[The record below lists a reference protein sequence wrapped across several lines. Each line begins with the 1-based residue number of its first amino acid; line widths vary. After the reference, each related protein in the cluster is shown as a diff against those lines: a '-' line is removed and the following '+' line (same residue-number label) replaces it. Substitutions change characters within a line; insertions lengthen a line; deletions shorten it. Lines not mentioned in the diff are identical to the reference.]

1 MNTEAN
7 EALFSGI
14 PPTGY
19 QDWITLSMAYKDAGG
34 DYSTWLEWCK
44 TGSNPIAEADAPGH
58 WQSFKPGQI
67 TKATLFDWAYKNGWK
82 PTAKAP
88 QTREAQTP
96 KKEQGAGANPPPN
109 AKAERQAAAIIEKSR
124 QADPQDVG
132 TVYLWSRGI
141 SAQTAEFFKTG
152 YLTDTHEII
161 FPYLGYSAPYYA
173 ARNIDITP
181 NAPPEQGQRWRMPGG
196 LAKQPYNMPAAFDG
210 NEGGDIFLVEGQ
222 IDVLSLAEIGYRA
235 ITAEGCEAKLANAAK
250 EKQGQGV
257 EYRFLIIPDN
267 DADPDKGEKT
277 AAKMLDTLTAAGLTA
292 YIARIPA
299 SYHDANDYLTKCRA
313 GLEEWAKNA
322 GDHAE
327 EEAHVTY
334 NRQSAAG
341 QIDQWAAE
349 WETGKDTPTATGLYS
364 LDELLDGG
372 LYPGLYVIGALSS
385 LGKTSFCLQIAD
397 YVAQSRDV
405 LYIALEQSA
414 AELTAKTLSRLTAE
428 LSQASGNEYKNALT
442 ARNITSKAK
451 RGRNGKDQ
459 MQTLAEA
466 IKQYREGIGKR
477 IFFLDAM
484 TEEKAIGTDE
494 IKKRLEEH
502 KTHRGE
508 YPLVV
513 VDYIQILAP
522 PDTRATDKQNADK
535 NIVELKRMARGLNI
549 PIIGISSFNREN
561 YNNRLSL
568 AAFKESG
575 AIEYTA
581 DVVIGLQPQ
590 GMKEVRADR
599 DTADNREIIEAC
611 KNSTL
616 RSLEIVVLKN
626 RQGMTGAVNIEHN
639 TMFNRLTDHGKTG
652 RPDISGIMQKF

>member
-1 MNTEAN
+1 MNNEAT
-7 EALFSGI
+7 EALFSI
-14 PPTGY
+14 TPPTGY
-19 QDWITLSMAYKDAGG
+19 QDWITLSMAYKAAGG
-34 DYSTWLEWCK
+34 DYSSWLAWCK
-44 TGSNPIAEADAPGH
+44 TGSNPIAEAEAPAK
-58 WQSFKPGQI
+58 WESFKPGPI
-67 TKATLFDWAYKNGWK
+67 TKATLYQAATQNGWK
-82 PTAKAP
+82 ATAKGQMTA
-88 QTREAQTP
+88 TAATP
-96 KKEQGAGANPPPN
+96 KERQGAGANPPPN
-109 AKAERQAAAIIEKSR
+109 AKAERQAAAIIEKSGELQSR
-124 QADPQDVG
+124 IDAAY
-132 TVYLWSRGI
+132 TYAALRGI
-141 SAQTAEFFKTG
+141 SKETAEYFKLG
-152 YLTDTHEII
+152 FLDDTQEVI
-161 FPYLGYSAPYYA
+161 FPYTGSAYYA
-173 ARNIDITP
+173 ARNIEIKP
-181 NAPPEQGQRWRMPGG
+181 NAPKDAGQRWRMPAG
-196 LAKQPYNMPAAFDG
+196 LPKQPYNMAALD

-222 IDVLSLAEIGYRA
+222 IDVISMAEIGYRA
-235 ITAEGCEAKLANAAK
+235 ITAEGCEARFAEAAK

-257 EYRFLIIPDN
+257 AYRFLIIPDN
-267 DADPDKGEKT
+267 DNDPTKGEAT
-277 AAKMLDTLTAAGLTA
+277 AEKMYNALTAAGLTA

-299 SYHDANDYLTKCRA
+299 EYHDANDYLVKCRK
-313 GLEEWAKNA
+313 GLEEWAANA

-327 EEAHVTY
+327 YEAHVTY
-334 NRQSAAG
+334 NRQSAAD

-397 YVAQSRDV
+397 HVAQSRDV
-405 LYIALEQSA
+405 LYVALEQSA
-414 AELTAKTLSRLTAE
+414 AELTAKTLSRMTADI
-428 LSQASGNEYKNALT
+428 SQTSGNEYKNALT

-484 TEEKAIGTDE
+484 SEEKAIGTDD
-494 IKKRLEEH
+494 IKKRLDEH

-513 VDYIQILAP
+513 VDYMQILAP
-522 PDTRATDKQNADK
+522 PDARATDKQNADK
-535 NIVELKRMARGLNI
+535 NIVELKRLARGLNI

-581 DVVIGLQPQ
+581 DVVMGLQPQ
-590 GMKEVRADR
+590 GMKEVRRDA
-599 DTADNREIIEAC
+599 DTADNREIIENC
-611 KNSTL
+611 KNATL
-616 RSLEIVVLKN
+616 RQLEIVVLKN

-639 TMFNRLTDHGKTG
+639 TMFNRLSDHGRTG
-652 RPDISGIMQKF
+652 KPDISGIIQRF